1 MKRVSKDGVI
11 TVEESKGTDT
21 YVEEV
26 LGMQFD
32 RGYLSPYFITDTEKM
47 ISEYYKGNISEI
59 SKQLI
64 KRWPDRKQILLERK
78 F

>member
-1 MKRVSKDGVI
+1 
-11 TVEESKGTDT
+11 
-21 YVEEV
+21 
-26 LGMQFD
+26 
-32 RGYLSPYFITDTEKM
+32 M